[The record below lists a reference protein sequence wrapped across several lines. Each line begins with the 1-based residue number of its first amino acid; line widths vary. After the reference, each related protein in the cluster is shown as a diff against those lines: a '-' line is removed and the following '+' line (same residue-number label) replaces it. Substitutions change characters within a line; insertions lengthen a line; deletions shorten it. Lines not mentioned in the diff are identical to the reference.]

1 MESTTTQS
9 KPIRPEKKVRR
20 VARKEHRCDWCG
32 GSIYPDER
40 YVFLEF
46 FVEGIRGSRF
56 VDRKYHENCFEAME
70 HDPAVKSGRHRRRGQ
85 IRGCTVEE
93 SCGG

>member
-1 MESTTTQS
+1 MESTTTTQS

-32 GSIYPDER
+32 GVIYPDER

-46 FVEGIRGSRF
+46 FVEERDRF
-56 VDRKYHENCFEAME
+56 VERKYHEDCFEAARR
-70 HDPAVKSGRHRRRGQ
+70 DPAVPQGRHRFRGQ
-85 IRGCTVEE
+85 LRGCTVKE
-93 SCGG
+93 SVS